1 VHSRLASDSFVSVS
15 FYRTPGDETS
25 ERTTDSPQSS
35 PTLAPDYKGVT
46 VRVDDT
52 VVNVELWDF
61 PGFVAGE
68 TAGPLLSTFV
78 HAAIIC
84 FSLEEKEK
92 LASLA
97 ETVSQAWQLVEW
109 NVD

>member
-46 VRVDDT
+46 VRVDDDT

-68 TAGPLLSTFV
+68 TAGPLLSTFF

-84 FSLEEKEK
+84 FSLEDKEN
-92 LASLA
+92 LTSLA
-97 ETVSQAWQLVEW
+97 ETVSQA
-109 NVD
+109 